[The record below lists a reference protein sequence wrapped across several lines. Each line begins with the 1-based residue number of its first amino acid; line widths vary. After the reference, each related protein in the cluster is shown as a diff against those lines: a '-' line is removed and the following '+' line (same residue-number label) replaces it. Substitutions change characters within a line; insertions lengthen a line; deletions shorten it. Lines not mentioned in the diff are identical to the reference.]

1 VYTWIVKNSFSYRIV
16 IIQNGMVRHI
26 ILRTAVVVIG
36 LLTANISGRQEL
48 CLFGTA
54 LVTKLLLY
62 RTVGLDI
69 SSSELLWWL
78 SVC

>member
-1 VYTWIVKNSFSYRIV
+1 MYTWIVKNSFSYRIV

-48 CLFGTA
+48 CLFGTV